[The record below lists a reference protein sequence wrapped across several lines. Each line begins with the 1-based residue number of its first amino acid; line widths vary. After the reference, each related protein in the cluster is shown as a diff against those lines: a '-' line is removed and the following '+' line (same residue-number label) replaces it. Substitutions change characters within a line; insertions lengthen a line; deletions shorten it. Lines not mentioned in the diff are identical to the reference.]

1 MISFWTNKSKNTF
14 LLPLSFWQSVR
25 GTPSKLKTENENG
38 NSLEIAAEAP
48 VGVYSN
54 GCTNNNNT
62 PLLYTHTR
70 NKNKTVPWLFR
81 MKENENVCAVY
92 GLLLLALLFVWT
104 ICLFGV
110 KERAIL
116 HSFLFLFLLFHLFLF
131 YFQWK
136 WSWIE
141 EELFNKKVLLCLFRA
156 FSLFSQLKLWSAYK
170 KEGKRV
176 WSYSSKVNK
185 TIIFIISH

>member
-25 GTPSKLKTENENG
+25 GTPSKLKTENEN
-38 NSLEIAAEAP
+38 SLEIAAEAP

-70 NKNKTVPWLFR
+70 KKIKLCHDCLEWKK
-81 MKENENVCAVY
+81 MKMSVVCAVY

-116 HSFLFLFLLFHLFLF
+116 HSFFYFSTCFCFTFNENEAESKRNFSIRKFFFAFFELFL
-131 YFQWK
+131 YFR
-136 WSWIE
+136 
-141 EELFNKKVLLCLFRA
+141 N
-156 FSLFSQLKLWSAYK
+156 
-170 KEGKRV
+170 
-176 WSYSSKVNK
+176 
-185 TIIFIISH
+185 